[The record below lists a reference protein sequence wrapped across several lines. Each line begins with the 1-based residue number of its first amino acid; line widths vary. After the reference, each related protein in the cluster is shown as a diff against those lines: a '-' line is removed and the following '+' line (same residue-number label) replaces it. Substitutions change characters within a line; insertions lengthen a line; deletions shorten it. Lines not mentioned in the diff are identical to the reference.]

1 MKSQLFFSKEYYIN
15 ILNVNFY
22 FLCMV
27 NLNQK
32 HL

>member
-1 MKSQLFFSKEYYIN
+1 MKSQLFFSKKYYIN

-22 FLCMV
+22 FLYMV